1 MAPNIAVIWI
11 LGHGDFRVRNF
22 ASQNPVDCISSK
34 FTIGLTKVFGRIAEL
49 ILNIRK
55 AVSFIPRP
63 DL

>member
-1 MAPNIAVIWI
+1 M
-11 LGHGDFRVRNF
+11 RNF